1 MGLETMKSRQDIV
14 EIVRSLWP
22 DSTVYS
28 LANGNFMASSHENES
43 PSQPRYY
50 ITILLLLSTQK
61 KKKKIEHS
69 TFAKVVS
76 LVNYDRLV

>member
-28 LANGNFMASSHENES
+28 LANGNYMASSQENES

-61 KKKKIEHS
+61 KKIQHS
-69 TFAKVVS
+69 TFAKVAS
-76 LVNYDRLV
+76 LVNYD